1 MSISLEQLIDQISGL
16 TLLET
21 ADLVKALET
30 KFNVSASAMMS
41 APAASQAAEG
51 GAKAE
56 EEKTEFKVELIEAGP
71 DKIKIIKALR
81 QVKKDLGLTEA
92 KKAVEEAPT
101 VIAESV
107 SKDEAKL
114 MKETL
119 EAAGA
124 KVKLS

>member
-1 MSISLEQLIDQISGL
+1 MSSKIEQLVSEISSL
-16 TLLET
+16 TLMESAEL
-21 ADLVKALET
+21 AKALET
-30 KFNVSASAMMS
+30 MFGVSASMAVAAA
-41 APAASQAAEG
+41 APAADT

-56 EEKTEFKVELIEAGP
+56 EEKSEYKVELIEAGP

-101 VIAESV
+101 VIAEAA
-107 SKDEAKL
+107 SKDEAKT
-114 MKETL
+114 MKEVL

>member
-1 MSISLEQLIDQISGL
+1 MSNSVEQLIDQISRL

-21 ADLVKALET
+21 SDLVKALET
-30 KFNVSASAMMS
+30 KFNVSAASGAG
-41 APAASQAAEG
+41 AAAASPAEG
-51 GAKAE
+51 GAPVE
-56 EEKTEFKVELIEAGP
+56 EEKTSFTVELTEAGP

-81 QVKKDLGLTEA
+81 QVKKDLGLVEA
-92 KKAVEEAPT
+92 KKFVEEAPSI
-101 VIAESV
+101 IAESV
-107 SKDEAKL
+107 SKDDAKL